1 MQTEQGQ
8 AGHGTLKGL
17 ASRAGL
23 WLGVAVSLNAASAAF
38 LVLQLLA
45 FGGIVDDLTFRG
57 RGLHDEAGHL
67 GWLALLLTGRAV
79 LVWLADMASATA
91 GMKVTTAL
99 RSDVLSHLLRT
110 DSVRLAHRGAGETVT
125 TMVTGIDALEPYI
138 AQYLPRAAMM
148 AILPLMILAC
158 IAGLDGWSLL
168 ILACTGPLIPLFMAL
183 VGYRAQAIM
192 DRQWTR
198 LLLLGSGFLDF
209 VQGLTTLR
217 LFGHAR
223 QAVDVVAT
231 MADDY
236 RRSTLSVMRVAFLT
250 SATLEF
256 FASLSIA
263 LIAVVFGSRLLAG
276 HADFRTAFLVLLL
289 APEYFMPLRAFSASY
304 HARQN
309 ATVAME
315 RITSLMALPELPK
328 KVRTPEDEVRSISCL
343 VCDDLSAGY
352 DDAGTAVLTHVSCRF
367 ARDELT
373 VVVGESGAGK
383 TTLMRTLLGL
393 HVPAA
398 GRVVALDDQG
408 QEVESVWPRMGWVPQ
423 RPCLPYGTIAE
434 ILRLGAPDADMDCLR
449 AVAAEADALSFIEA
463 LPCGFDTVIGERG
476 ARLSGGQVRRLA
488 LARALIREPDILLL
502 DEPTAGLDPDSE
514 QRVMDAIRRCV
525 EGRIVIVSTHR
536 QVLMKGADRLLA
548 VEGGTIR
555 AVSCEERVAA

>member
-1 MQTEQGQ
+1 MQT
-8 AGHGTLKGL
+8 GHGKLKGL
-17 ASRAGL
+17 TAHARL
-23 WLGVAVSLNAASAAF
+23 WLGVAVSLGSASAAL
-38 LVLQLLA
+38 LVLQLLVFA
-45 FGGIVDDLTFRG
+45 GIVDDLTFRG
-57 RGLHDEAGHL
+57 RGFHDEVGQL
-67 GWLALLLTGRAV
+67 EWLALLLTGRAV

-91 GMKVTTAL
+91 GMKVTTSL
-99 RSDVLSHLLRT
+99 RADVLAHLLRA
-110 DSVRLAHRGAGETVT
+110 DSVGLAHLGAGETVT
-125 TMVTGIDALEPYI
+125 TMVDGIDALEPYI
-138 AQYLPRAAMM
+138 AQYLPKAAMM
-148 AILPLMILAC
+148 VVLPLMILAC
-158 IAGLDGWSLL
+158 VAGLDGWSLL

-236 RRSTLSVMRVAFLT
+236 RRSTLSVMRIAFLT

-315 RITSLMALPELPK
+315 RINALLTLPETPK
-328 KVRTPEDEVRSISCL
+328 RMTAPEHISNRPVTCL
-343 VCDDLSAGY
+343 VCDDLSMGY
-352 DDAGTAVLTHVSCRF
+352 DSTSTAILTDVSCRF

-373 VVVGESGAGK
+373 VVIGESGAGK

-393 HVPAA
+393 HTPAT
-398 GRVVALDDQG
+398 GSVRVLDAKG
-408 QEVESVWPRMGWVPQ
+408 QPIDDAWLRMGWVPQ
-423 RPCLPYGTIAE
+423 RPCLPYGSVAE
-434 ILRLGAPDADMDCLR
+434 ILRLGAPDADMDSLR
-449 AVAAEADALSFIEA
+449 AAALEADALSFIEKM
-463 LPCGFDTVIGERG
+463 PNGFETIIGERG

-488 LARALIREPDILLL
+488 LARALIRKPDILFL
-502 DEPTAGLDPDSE
+502 DEPTASLDPDSE
-514 QRVMDAIRRCV
+514 KRVTDAVRRCV
-525 EGRIVIVSTHR
+525 QGRIVIVSTHR
-536 QVLMKGADRLLA
+536 QRLMKDADHLLLID
-548 VEGGTIR
+548 GGTIR
-555 AVSCEERVAA
+555 TVPCDERVAA